1 MVALT
6 DTRQR
11 DGQWREHWPTIRQSV
26 HANEEVLLHCMA
38 GRHRAAG
45 LAILVRAL
53 LSGTTIS
60 ESHAVVK
67 GLRDIE
73 FENLVAKQHVSN
85 WIHQTYRASYV
96 GPPLPPAIGYIA
108 TLRSRLHIMAE
119 GGAPLCS
126 HKQSAGR
133 AAERLLNPITTTS
146 LLEAMA
152 WGRELCGNCMAKAP
166 AGLRAK
172 ILQT

>member
-1 MVALT
+1 MANGENIGQPSDSQCMRT
-6 DTRQR
+6 RRSSFTAWQDDT
-11 DGQWREHWPTIRQSV
+11 GQQVSPYW
-26 HANEEVLLHCMA
+26 
-38 GRHRAAG
+38 
-45 LAILVRAL
+45 L

-73 FENLVAKQHVSN
+73 FANLVAKQHVSN

-133 AAERLLNPITTTS
+133 AAERLVNPITTTS
-146 LLEAMA
+146 LLEAMV

-166 AGLRAK
+166 AGLRGK